1 MFRKAASLTVVVAAL
16 WLGVRL
22 AAGAGAADY
31 AGGVLTGA
39 VGAVF
44 IPDALSRSAIRWA
57 RRAGVSARA
66 VVYRPIPR
74 VPRPASTP
82 IHDTA
87 ETAGEGR

>member
-66 VVYRPIPR
+66 FVYRPVPR
-74 VPRPASTP
+74 VPRPARTP

-87 ETAGEGR
+87 EHAQRGA